1 MKVLVAGA
9 TGATGK
15 LVTEQLL
22 KRGISVRAIVRSEEK
37 LQALS
42 ENYDL
47 LEIVTASITEIYEAD
62 LQIFVKGCDA
72 VISCLGHNLNLKGIY
87 GKPQRLVT
95 LSVQK
100 LSQAI
105 LALNRKKTTKF
116 ILMNTTAHRNRDLQ
130 EKVGFGHNLVVGLL
144 RFLLPPQADNE
155 QAAEYLR
162 TEIGQENPTLQWV
175 ALRPDTLINQD
186 SVTKYT
192 LHPSPLRDPVFNAG
206 KTSRINAAHGMA
218 ELLTDAALWKQWR
231 GQMPVIYND
240 ED

>member
-47 LEIVTASITEIYEAD
+47 LEIVTASITEISEAD